1 MRRQKSRQVWCR
13 LGNRNT
19 RFFHLVANFRRAKN
33 HILKVVHNGSVVEGL
48 PVIKDATVSF
58 FSNLFRSPDRFRIG
72 LGPVGFKTLSA
83 SSSAS
88 LERDITLEELKQSVW
103 DCDGSKS
110 PGPDGFNFKFY
121 RLAWNFI
128 ADDLLDLANNFFKTG
143 RLPKGVNHA
152 YVHLIPKTASQAGF
166 KDFRPISLIHDIYKI
181 MAKVLSSRLKAVMH
195 DLISENQTAFLAR
208 RQIIDGFLVAN
219 EAVHSLKRCRVPS
232 LIFKVDFHKAFDT
245 VQWDYLEQVMRHMGF
260 GEKWINL
267 IKICISTA
275 KLSVLINGS
284 PSKEFLMGRG
294 IRQGDPLSLFLFLI
308 VVEGLSVL
316 FQRATTNDLFKGIT
330 FGDIFCLSHL
340 QYADDTLIFMPA
352 NLHMVK
358 TVKRILLWFAI
369 FSGLHIN
376 FHKSSLIGINVGE
389 DTCVSMASSV
399 FYRFDSL
406 RCSYLG
412 MPLGSNPR
420 RLSTWKPIIK
430 NFRRKLSMWRGGI
443 LSMAGHICRIKS
455 VLSSLPV
462 YYMSSFLMLK
472 GFCNILTSIQRRF
485 LWSGVAK

>member
-1 MRRQKSRQVWCR
+1 MATRLRQWNRVGFGHQEIALSLIQSNISAIEKKSEYGQLSTAEQNSLDSLIKNQWQCNLHIESMWRQKSRQIWCR
-13 LGNRNT
+13 LGDRNT

-33 HILKVVHNGSVVEGL
+33 HLLKVVHNGSVVEGL
-48 PVIKDATVSF
+48 PVIKDAAVNF

-128 ADDLLDLANNFFKTG
+128 ADDLLDLAKNFFKTG

-152 YVHLIPKTASQAGF
+152 YVHLIPKIASPVGF
-166 KDFRPISLIHDIYKI
+166 KDFRPLSLIHGIYKI

-195 DLISENQTAFLAR
+195 DLISENQTAFLAG

-219 EAVHSLKRCRVPS
+219 EAVHSLKRHRVPS
-232 LIFKVDFHKAFDT
+232 LIFKVDFHKAFDS

-260 GEKWINL
+260 GEKWINW
-267 IKICISTA
+267 INTCISTA

-294 IRQGDPLSLFLFLI
+294 IRQGDPLSPFLFLI
-308 VVEGLSVL
+308 AAEGLSVL
-316 FQRATTNDLFKGIT
+316 FQRAASNDLFKGIP
-330 FGDIFCLSHL
+330 FGDSF
-340 QYADDTLIFMPA
+340 
-352 NLHMVK
+352 
-358 TVKRILLWFAI
+358 
-369 FSGLHIN
+369 
-376 FHKSSLIGINVGE
+376 SLIH
-389 DTCVSMASSV
+389 
-399 FYRFDSL
+399 L
-406 RCSYLG
+406 
-412 MPLGSNPR
+412 
-420 RLSTWKPIIK
+420 
-430 NFRRKLSMWRGGI
+430 
-443 LSMAGHICRIKS
+443 
-455 VLSSLPV
+455 
-462 YYMSSFLMLK
+462 
-472 GFCNILTSIQRRF
+472 
-485 LWSGVAK
+485 